1 MKVALCFWGLT
12 RSLKY
17 TIKSIQEHV
26 FDPLKQNNVEYIIF
40 LHTYK
45 FDSPYINPRAQEIYV
60 KLDFDEY
67 KLLNPDYVQI
77 DDQDEVKQR
86 IHIEKYRSMP
96 DPWQS
101 NYVCVDNFVCAMYSK
116 KQLGI
121 MVKDSKI
128 DFDYI
133 VYLRPDVNFLTSFD
147 IRYFSI
153 VKKNTI
159 CTPNFHLF
167 PKLNDRFCI
176 LKPNNL
182 EKYSRLF
189 DCMYEFS
196 TIFPLHSEKFQ
207 HHVMTRNYKWII
219 KYVSFLFNRVRY
231 NGNELQDCA
240 KLFKMRNQPSHIKM
254 VKIKQTI
261 SQTKS
266 NSKQN
271 APMFK
276 MKDEL

>member
-1 MKVALCFWGLT
+1 MKIALCFWGLT

-17 TIKSIQEHV
+17 TIDSIQEHV
-26 FDPLKQNNVEYIIF
+26 FDPLKQNNVEYTIF

-60 KLDFDEY
+60 ELDFDEY

-77 DDQDEVKQR
+77 DNQDEIKQK
-86 IHIEKYRSMP
+86 IDIEKYRTMP
-96 DPWQS
+96 DPWDS
-101 NYVCVDNFVCAMYSK
+101 NYICVDNFICAMYSK

-121 MVKDSKI
+121 MVQNSEI
-128 DFDYI
+128 VFDYI
-133 VYLRPDVNFLTSFD
+133 IYLRPDVKFLTPFD
-147 IRYFSI
+147 VRYFSI
-153 VKKNTI
+153 VKKNTV
-159 CTPNFHLF
+159 CTPSFHLF

-182 EKYSRLF
+182 EKYYRLF
-189 DCMYEFS
+189 DYMYEFS

-207 HHVMTRNYKWII
+207 YYIMTRNYKWII
-219 KYVSFLFNRVRY
+219 KYVSFLFNRVRF

-240 KLFKMRNQPSHIKM
+240 KILKMKNNSSQKKM
-254 VKIKQTI
+254 KKIKQTI
-261 SQTKS
+261 SQTKI
-266 NSKQN
+266 KQYT
-271 APMFK
+271 PMFK